1 MRRSR
6 IHLKYLSLN
15 LPIRYDPIPDGT
27 FFSYSPRSIWNRGVT
42 GKFLPEVLK
51 FVPIGFGGCST
62 SLALFLLSFFSIVF
76 QGFHECQAKASSNEY
91 NEWVPG
97 TPEFS
102 ANSNS
107 AVRHDQCLLHP

>member
-27 FFSYSPRSIWNRGVT
+27 FFSYSPLSIWNRGVT
-42 GKFLPEVLK
+42 GNFLPEVLK

-62 SLALFLLSFFSIVF
+62 SLALFFVVFFF
-76 QGFHECQAKASSNEY
+76 NC
-91 NEWVPG
+91 
-97 TPEFS
+97 FS
-102 ANSNS
+102 
-107 AVRHDQCLLHP
+107 RFP